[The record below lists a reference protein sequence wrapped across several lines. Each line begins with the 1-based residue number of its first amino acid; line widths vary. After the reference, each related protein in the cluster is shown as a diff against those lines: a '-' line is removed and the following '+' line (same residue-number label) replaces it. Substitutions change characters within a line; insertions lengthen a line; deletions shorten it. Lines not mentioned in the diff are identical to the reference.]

1 MGASFAF
8 FSDVPVMEHFIF
20 GDEHIHRD
28 HQSGQLCR
36 CNSKP
41 DAINAQDLRQDQT
54 AASWNNMV
62 RRNEISALVTP
73 SPRAVKNEEP

>member
-1 MGASFAF
+1 MGASFAS

-28 HQSGQLCR
+28 RQSGQLCR

-41 DAINAQDLRQDQT
+41 DALDPEHHGQQDDCRQLEEHGAEERDQ
-54 AASWNNMV
+54 
-62 RRNEISALVTP
+62 LTP